1 MFVKN
6 ENKDNKKNKININV
20 KNQQNIIIQS
30 IQLNLNFESLIKKL
44 EVMR

>member
-30 IQLNLNFESLIKKL
+30 TQLNLNFESLIKKL